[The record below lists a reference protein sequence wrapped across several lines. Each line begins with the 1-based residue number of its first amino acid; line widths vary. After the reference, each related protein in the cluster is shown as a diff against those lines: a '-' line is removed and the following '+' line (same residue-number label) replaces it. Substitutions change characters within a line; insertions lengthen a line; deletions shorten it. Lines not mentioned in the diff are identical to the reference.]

1 VIGRVDFAIVH
12 LNNHQQMDPGAE
24 ECLSVSA
31 NVNLF
36 SLVMLTPL
44 MFACFIV
51 EEDPSVI
58 VKE

>member
-1 VIGRVDFAIVH
+1 MKHDRKLGGFSV
-12 LNNHQQMDPGAE
+12 MDPGAE

-44 MFACFIV
+44 MFLCFIV

-58 VKE
+58 VKQ